1 VSPLYVIPGFALMGL
16 IAVAVILFCAGL
28 LHRGDQQEKRLA
40 TIELWKAQ
48 NFGPEPQALVD
59 PPKDPIA
66 VPTEPMELD
75 VAGGLRTTRPTP
87 FVRTRGRHSA

>member
-1 VSPLYVIPGFALMGL
+1 VSTPVVVGFVLSSI
-16 IAVAVILFCAGL
+16 IAAVGFSLWWGHDNDISDVRSEVA
-28 LHRGDQQEKRLA
+28 
-40 TIELWKAQ
+40 ELK
-48 NFGPEPQALVD
+48 QALNLGGEPLVVVD

-87 FVRTRGRHSA
+87 FVRQKGRHAA